1 MGKPDSNVIYTLRY
15 RSEPGEVKHLSTLR
29 KRKQRVIPV
38 VVASEPGKI
47 SLNRCH
53 ESGIGVAG
61 PR

>member
-1 MGKPDSNVIYTLRY
+1 
-15 RSEPGEVKHLSTLR
+15 VKHLSTLR

-47 SLNRCH
+47 SPNRGH
-53 ESGIGVAG
+53 ESALGVAG